1 MDGTRIFERIR
12 CEIAGMK
19 RTAYH
24 RQYWH
29 ANARSDARKCRRWA
43 VRLVRALL
51 AELSRA
57 EPWRVVD
64 SGRVRPVRRPVLKLR
79 RV

>member
-1 MDGTRIFERIR
+1 MT
-12 CEIAGMK
+12 

-29 ANARSDARKCRRWA
+29 ASARSDARKRRRWA
-43 VRLVRALL
+43 ARLVRAVL
-51 AELSRA
+51 AELSMV

-64 SGRVRPVRRPVLKLR
+64 SGRIQPVRRPVLKLR